1 MSNSS
6 PSPEIGI
13 LSHGSVSPAGCGVE
27 LLESSFPK
35 THPEETKGHPVSL
48 VDRSDPALS
57 KWEKSP
63 RLRRASPISYF
74 MVEAV
79 SQTLESGPGIDP
91 SRIGVVGAFFLGCLA
106 YSVRFY
112 SEMNSAGR
120 RFASPILFPETVFNS
135 PLSHVVSTLG
145 IGGPVHTQIG
155 DKSCWATA
163 LRTAECWLR
172 LGMADHVVVVGAEEF
187 DPLAFQAFRAAGLL
201 RGGRLIPS
209 EGAGAILMGRSS
221 GESPVLLS
229 RIADGHGFT
238 SRRGAGEAARHCLE
252 LFPEDDP
259 VLPTS
264 TSWTVGIEHKTA
276 GDRLLDHGA
285 NPYFE
290 ASTASAAWD
299 TIRASRLIGSGN
311 CGNITV
317 PFWGLTRQFA
327 MARLSA
333 NPCS

>member
-1 MSNSS
+1 MSHPS

-13 LSHGSVSPAGCGVE
+13 LAHGSVSPAGCGVE
-27 LLESSFPK
+27 ALSSPFPK
-35 THPEETKGHPVSL
+35 SHPGETGGHPVSL

-79 SQTLESGPGIDP
+79 SQTLERMPGIDP
-91 SRIGVVGAFFLGCLA
+91 SRVGVVGAFFLGCLA

-187 DPLAFQAFRAAGLL
+187 DPLAFQAFRSGGLL

-209 EGAGAILMGRSS
+209 EGAGAVLMGPSQAGS
-221 GESPVLLS
+221 GVLLS
-229 RIADGHGFT
+229 KITDGHGFS
-238 SRRGAGEAARHCLE
+238 SRRNAGEAARDCLGS
-252 LFPEDDP
+252 FPEDDP

-264 TSWTVGIEHKTA
+264 TSWTVGIEQKTA
-276 GDRLLDHGA
+276 GRRLLDQGA
-285 NPYFE
+285 NRYFE

-299 TIRASRLIGSGN
+299 TIRAARLIESENFLG
-311 CGNITV
+311 ITV
-317 PFWGLTRQFA
+317 PYWGLTRQFA

-333 NPCS
+333 NSRS

>member
-1 MSNSS
+1 MK
-6 PSPEIGI
+6 IGI
-13 LSHGSVSPAGCGVE
+13 TAHGSVSPAGCGTDV
-27 LLESSFPK
+27 LNHPFPI
-35 THPEETKGHPVSL
+35 THPMEADRHPVSL
-48 VDRSDPALS
+48 IDRSDDALL
-57 KWEKSP
+57 KWEKCP

-79 SQTLESGPGIDP
+79 SQTLESVPGIDR
-91 SRIGVVGAFFLGCLA
+91 SRVGVVGAFFLGCLA

-112 SEMNSAGR
+112 EEMNASGR

-145 IGGPVHTQIG
+145 IAGPVHTQIG

-209 EGAGAILMGRSS
+209 EGAGAILMSASPGR
-221 GESPVLLS
+221 SPVLLS
-229 RIADGHGFT
+229 EITDGYGFS
-238 SRRGAGEAARHCLE
+238 SRRGAGETALQCLSS
-252 LFPEDDP
+252 LPKSDP

-264 TSWTVGIEHKTA
+264 TSWTVPIEQA
-276 GDRLLDHGA
+276 AVGSRLLEQGVNQFH
-285 NPYFE
+285 E
-290 ASTASAAWD
+290 ASTASAAWN
-299 TIRASRLIGSGN
+299 TIRAAHLIESRDLRSIV
-311 CGNITV
+311 V
-317 PFWGLTRQFA
+317 PSWGLTQQFS
-327 MARLSA
+327 MVRLVGNS
-333 NPCS
+333 PS

>member
-1 MSNSS
+1 
-6 PSPEIGI
+6 
-13 LSHGSVSPAGCGVE
+13 
-27 LLESSFPK
+27 
-35 THPEETKGHPVSL
+35 
-48 VDRSDPALS
+48 
-57 KWEKSP
+57 
-63 RLRRASPISYF
+63 

-79 SQTLESGPGIDP
+79 SQTLESMPGIDP
-91 SRIGVVGAFFLGCLA
+91 SRTGAVGAFFLGCLA

-112 SEMNSAGR
+112 SEMNASGR

-187 DPLAFQAFRAAGLL
+187 DPLAFDAFRAGGLL
-201 RGGRLIPS
+201 RGARLIPS
-209 EGAGAILMGRSS
+209 EGAGAILMGPAS
-221 GESPVLLS
+221 GQSPVLLS
-229 RIADGHGFT
+229 KIADGYGFA
-238 SRRGAGEAARHCLE
+238 SRRTAGEAAFQCLRSM
-252 LFPEDDP
+252 PEDDP

-264 TSWTVGIEHKTA
+264 TSWTVGIEQRTA
-276 GDRLLDHGA
+276 GERLLDQAA
-285 NPYFE
+285 NRYFE
-290 ASTASAAWD
+290 ASTASAAWE
-299 TIRASRLIGSGN
+299 TIRAAQMIESGN
-311 CGNITV
+311 FRNITV

-333 NPCS
+333 NTSS

>member
-1 MSNSS
+1 MKT
-6 PSPEIGI
+6 GI
-13 LSHGSVSPAGCGVE
+13 LSHGSVSPAGCGVKA
-27 LLESSFPK
+27 LQATFP
-35 THPEETKGHPVSL
+35 ETRLREADGHPVSL
-48 VDRSDPALS
+48 VDRSDPALMG
-57 KWEKSP
+57 WEKSP

-79 SQTLESGPGIDP
+79 SQALGGVPGIDL
-91 SRIGVVGAFFLGCLA
+91 SRTGVVGAFFLGCLA

-112 SEMNSAGR
+112 TEMTEGGR

-187 DPLAFQAFRAAGLL
+187 DPLAFQAFRAAGFL
-201 RGGRLIPS
+201 RGGRLVPS
-209 EGAGAILMGRSS
+209 EGAGAILLGAAFS
-221 GESPVLLS
+221 ESPVVIS
-229 RIADGHGFT
+229 DVADGYCFAT
-238 SRRGAGEAARHCLE
+238 RRDAGKAARQCLDA
-252 LFPEDDP
+252 LPKDDP
-259 VLPTS
+259 VLPAS
-264 TSWTVGIEHKTA
+264 TSWTVAIEKETA
-276 GDRLLDHGA
+276 GDRLLDQGA
-285 NPYFE
+285 NQYFE

-299 TIRASRLIGSGN
+299 TIRASSLVGSGHLEN
-311 CGNITV
+311 VVV

-327 MARLSA
+327 MARLA
-333 NPCS
+333 AVATP